1 MAKATLRLYV
11 VTKNKYKGRKSTWSG
26 VYKFVKAFLLSLIR
40 ASGYVL
46 FLILISWGLIAGYRW
61 LTETS
66 IFTVKEIAINGC
78 SHLENRQILRRI
90 GVRKGFN
97 IWDLSISSIRARL
110 KKEPW
115 VKEAWVKRNLPDEL
129 YIKIQEKV
137 PVFLVR
143 KKGRVYYS
151 DAQGRVIAPV
161 RAGSFISLPFL
172 SWDTGNQEQKSSLD
186 SIRDRFSQN
195 DFPVSMDEVAWI
207 DFHREGLIDIFLY
220 DRDLLLC
227 IGNSN
232 LESNLFN
239 LARVWKNLTGN
250 DQLSQVQRIIA
261 LEDKCWVQIKGLEKR
276 VSN

>member
-1 MAKATLRLYV
+1 MAKATLRLSI
-11 VTKNKYKGRKSTWSG
+11 VTKNKYKGQKATWSEG
-26 VYKFVKAFLLSLIR
+26 YKFVKAFLLSLIR

-66 IFTVKEIAINGC
+66 IFTVKEIDINGC
-78 SHLENRQILRRI
+78 SHLENSQILRRA

-129 YIKIQEKV
+129 YIKIQEKI

-186 SIRDRFSQN
+186 SIRDRFSRD

-220 DRDLLLC
+220 DRDLLLG

-261 LEDKCWVQIKGLEKR
+261 LDYKCWVQIKGLEKR